1 VSDPYRLD
9 GQVALVTGASR
20 GIGRACLMALAA
32 AGAQVVGT
40 STSSAGAARLEQD
53 IASAG
58 LKGRALVLD
67 VSIEES
73 VQSAVAAVE
82 AREGAVG
89 ILVNNAGITRDGLL
103 MRMKPEDWQAVI
115 DTNLSSV
122 YRTSRAVLRGMVKA
136 RGGRIVNIASVVGQS
151 GNAGQANYAAAKAG
165 IVGFSKALALE
176 VASRNITVNVV
187 APGFIDTDMTKG
199 LPDAARSALLER
211 IPLARLGTVEDVALA
226 VRFLCSPAAGYI
238 TGATLAVNGGMYLA

>member
-199 LPDAARSALLER
+199 LPNAARSALLER